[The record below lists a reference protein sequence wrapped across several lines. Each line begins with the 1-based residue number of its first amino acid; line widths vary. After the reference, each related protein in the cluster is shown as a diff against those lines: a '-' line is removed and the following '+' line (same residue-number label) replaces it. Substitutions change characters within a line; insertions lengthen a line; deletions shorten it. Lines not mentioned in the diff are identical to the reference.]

1 MNKDKIEVGDLVT
14 SKLSGEA
21 GIGLVIGPRRV
32 LEHPAWKVY
41 WLEHALVGSRYEH
54 HLAKISP
61 TTQEEE
67 NE

>member
-1 MNKDKIEVGDLVT
+1 MT

-32 LEHPAWKVY
+32 REHPAWKVY